1 MFSSFATLIAF
12 VPPQGGG
19 AQSSGSGMIMTL
31 IMFASIFLIMYFL
44 MIRPAQKRQ
53 KEHQKMIDSLKK
65 GDKVITNAGIH
76 GTIVDMDGSTITLQ
90 VADNCRI
97 QFEKTAIAGKK
108 QQ

>member
-1 MFSSFATLIAF
+1 MLTFANLIAF

-19 AQSSGSGMIMTL
+19 QNAGGSMFVTL

-53 KEHQKMIDSLKK
+53 KEHQKMLEALKK
-65 GDKVITNAGIH
+65 GDRVITSSGIH

-90 VADNCRI
+90 VSDNCKI

-108 QQ
+108 Q

>member
-1 MFSSFATLIAF
+1 MLTFANLIAF

-19 AQSSGSGMIMTL
+19 QNAGGGMLVTL

-53 KEHQKMIDSLKK
+53 KEHQKMLESLKK
-65 GDKVITNAGIH
+65 GDRVITSSGIH

-90 VADNCRI
+90 VSDNCKI

-108 QQ
+108 Q

>member
-1 MFSSFATLIAF
+1 MLTFANLIAF

-19 AQSSGSGMIMTL
+19 QNAGGSMLVTL

-53 KEHQKMIDSLKK
+53 KEHQKMLETLKK
-65 GDKVITNAGIH
+65 GDRVITSSGIH

-90 VADNCRI
+90 VSDNCKI

-108 QQ
+108 Q